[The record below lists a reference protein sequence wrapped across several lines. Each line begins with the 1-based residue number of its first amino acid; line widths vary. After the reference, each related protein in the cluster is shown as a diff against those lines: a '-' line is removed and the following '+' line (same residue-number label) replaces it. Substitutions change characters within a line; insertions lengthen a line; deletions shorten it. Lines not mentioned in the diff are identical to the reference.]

1 MASLDYRASCGDYAA
16 IAGYF
21 VYYCDCVILHG
32 HYKDVENP
40 KKMIDRIFKN
50 WKTTLLGIGL
60 IIAGLLFVW
69 FEKATLTELT
79 AFIGSGLV
87 LMLVKDPG
95 NEKNNN
101 S

>member
-1 MASLDYRASCGDYAA
+1 MASLDHRASCGDYADITGA
-16 IAGYF
+16 F
-21 VYYCDCVILHG
+21 FYYSDCIILHG

-50 WKTTLLGIGL
+50 WKTTLLGVGL

-87 LMLVKDPG
+87 LMLVKDPK

>member
-1 MASLDYRASCGDYAA
+1 M
-16 IAGYF
+16 
-21 VYYCDCVILHG
+21 
-32 HYKDVENP
+32 ENP
-40 KKMIDRIFKN
+40 KKMINRIFKN
-50 WKTTLLGIGL
+50 WKTTLLGVGL

-87 LMLVKDPG
+87 LMLVKDP
-95 NEKNNN
+95 NHEKNNN